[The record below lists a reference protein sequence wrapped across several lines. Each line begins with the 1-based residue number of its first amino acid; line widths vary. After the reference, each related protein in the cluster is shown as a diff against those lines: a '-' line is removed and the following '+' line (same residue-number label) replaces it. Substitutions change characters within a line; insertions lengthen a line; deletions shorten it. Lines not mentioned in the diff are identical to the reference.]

1 MKINWK
7 VRLKNPV
14 FWAQLA
20 TAIVLPILA
29 YLGLQWSDMTS
40 WTALGEI
47 LVQAVKNPVILVSV
61 VVSVW
66 GIVNDPTTAGLSDS
80 KKAMGYQSPKKE
92 D

>member
-7 VRLKNPV
+7 VRMKNPV

-40 WTALGEI
+40 WATLGGI

>member
-7 VRLKNPV
+7 VRMKNPV

-40 WTALGEI
+40 WVALGEI

>member
-40 WTALGEI
+40 WAALGEI

-61 VVSVW
+61 MVSVW

>member
-7 VRLKNPV
+7 VRTKNPV

-40 WTALGEI
+40 WAALGEI

>member
-40 WTALGEI
+40 WRALAGI
-47 LVQAVKNPVILVSV
+47 LVQAVKNPVILV
-61 VVSVW
+61 
-66 GIVNDPTTAGLSDS
+66 
-80 KKAMGYQSPKKE
+80 
-92 D
+92 